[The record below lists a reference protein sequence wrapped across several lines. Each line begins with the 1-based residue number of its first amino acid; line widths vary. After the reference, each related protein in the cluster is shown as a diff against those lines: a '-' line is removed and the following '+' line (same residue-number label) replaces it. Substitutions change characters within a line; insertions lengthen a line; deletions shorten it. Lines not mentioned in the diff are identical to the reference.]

1 MTPQSLFPTEPSNKP
16 PDDPLPHSG
25 SPTSKAAAESMKPH
39 AGQQREQVRQFFAER
54 GELGATQQ
62 EVELALGI
70 SGNSVR
76 PRCKELEQSGEIKN
90 SDSTRPTLAKR
101 NAAVWVIVSPDVQ
114 PAATSK
120 ADWPLDSNPDKAGG

>member
-1 MTPQSLFPTEPSNKP
+1 MTERTLFPDDDPGKL
-16 PDDPLPHSG
+16 PDKPLPHSG
-25 SPTSKAAAESMKPH
+25 STTSKAAAESMKPH
-39 AGQQREQVRQFFAER
+39 AGQQREQVRRFFTDC

-90 SDSTRPTLAKR
+90 SGSTRPTLAKR

-114 PAATSK
+114 PAATS
-120 ADWPLDSNPDKAGG
+120 ASDWPLDNPDKAGG